1 MKCFYINL
9 DSANERK
16 LQIERNF
23 LENKGVEWSM
33 SRYAAV
39 DARYIEN
46 QMIPGSLSPSEKA
59 CFLSHKNLIKE
70 NSNSED
76 PFLIMEDD
84 AIFGKHTCAIVKSIL
99 SSGLD
104 FDWDILFT
112 DVAVPRIETMS
123 DLVKRRQRLTLNNE
137 VISLNLADMI
147 FLWRHL
153 VYFESKI
160 YKKDIGLYGC
170 RE

>member
-1 MKCFYINL
+1 
-9 DSANERK
+9 
-16 LQIERNF
+16 
-23 LENKGVEWSM
+23 
-33 SRYAAV
+33 
-39 DARYIEN
+39 
-46 QMIPGSLSPSEKA
+46 
-59 CFLSHKNLIKE
+59 
-70 NSNSED
+70 
-76 PFLIMEDD
+76 MEDD

-112 DVAVPRIETMS
+112 DVAVPRIETMF